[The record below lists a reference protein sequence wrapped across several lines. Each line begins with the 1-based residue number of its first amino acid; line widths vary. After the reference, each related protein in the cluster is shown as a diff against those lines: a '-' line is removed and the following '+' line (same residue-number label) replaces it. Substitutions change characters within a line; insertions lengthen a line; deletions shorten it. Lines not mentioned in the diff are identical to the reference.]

1 MEIMKMAKGKK
12 GIKSDMKLRRSVGRK
27 VGKLSVTKK
36 DFHAILD
43 KASQPVKDETESEP
57 KQS

>member
-1 MEIMKMAKGKK
+1 MAKGKK